1 MSDFEYTRRQKV
13 EEDGDNKIGYV
24 YLRSMGSSDVN
35 AWYRQFYPVFNRQGL
50 IIDVR
55 DNNGGNID
63 SFILEKLMRRAWMY
77 WKQRVGQ
84 NTWNM
89 QYAFRGH
96 MVILVDQ
103 NTASDG
109 EAVADGFRRLGL
121 GPVIGMR
128 TWGGEI
134 WLGSSNRLTDRGL
147 ARAPSMGVYGEEGE
161 WLIEQIGVE
170 PDIVVDNLPHATF
183 NGQDAQLDTAIQY
196 LLERIAED
204 PREVPPA
211 PPYPSRGFVYP
222 PEGR

>member
-1 MSDFEYTRRQKV
+1 
-13 EEDGDNKIGYV
+13 
-24 YLRSMGSSDVN
+24 
-35 AWYRQFYPVFNRQGL
+35 
-50 IIDVR
+50 
-55 DNNGGNID
+55 
-63 SFILEKLMRRAWMY
+63 MRRAWMY
-77 WKQRVGQ
+77 WKQRVGRE
-84 NTWNM
+84 TWNM

-134 WLGSSNRLTDRGL
+134 WLCSANRLTDGGL
-147 ARAPSMGVYGEEGE
+147 ARAPSMGVYGPEGA

-183 NGQDAQLDTAIQY
+183 NGADAQLDTAIRY

-211 PPYPSRGFVYP
+211 PPYPNRAFAY
-222 PEGR
+222 PEGGGGR